1 MMQFGL
7 NMAIHQRS
15 SIMRRLLIFF
25 AIFVSISASAQS
37 DTDEIKLL
45 KARLEILEE
54 RQAKEDKQSF
64 YKPQLCG
71 SMMAYFNV
79 NTYDGDQ
86 RFAVRNAQV
95 GIKGN
100 ASNNISY
107 YIQVNFH
114 NLGNVTVLD
123 SYMRYTHEGFNLT
136 LGQQW
141 VHLTSDFDRCGPKS
155 NLFTSRSYGVVFIPM
170 YSDGGSIWSFGNRDI
185 GLYANYTFSTDIPIT
200 LSLGAFNGAGFN
212 KIEWDNDINLTGR
225 IQIGGKSGLSGGG
238 SIYCGNTGFNQ
249 KTSIYSG
256 EIRYIKENIFIEANY
271 QQKRVDLG
279 GVNQI
284 TKAGLIEGY
293 YTFKT
298 PKSRLFDSYAP
309 TLRYDFGDGM
319 LYKNLSSGDIEEQDA
334 SRISALINF
343 MLKGSKVRSRF
354 SVGYEKVF
362 MSEKPTDIAENPL
375 FCDRFTLAMT
385 VAF

>member
-1 MMQFGL
+1 
-7 NMAIHQRS
+7 
-15 SIMRRLLIFF
+15 MRRFLTFI
-25 AIFVSISASAQS
+25 AIFSTIVTNAQS
-37 DTDEIKLL
+37 ETDEIELL
-45 KARLEILEE
+45 KQRLEILESE
-54 RQAKEDKQSF
+54 QNEAKERSF
-64 YKPQLCG
+64 YTPQLFG

-79 NTYDGDQ
+79 NTYNGNQ

-95 GIKGN
+95 GVKGN
-100 ASNNISY
+100 ASDDVTY
-107 YIQVNFH
+107 YVQVNFH

-141 VHLTSDFDRCGPKS
+141 IHLTSDFDRCGPKS
-155 NLFTSRSYGVVFIPM
+155 NLFTTRSYGVVFIPM
-170 YSDGGSIWSFGNRDI
+170 YSDGSTIWSFGNRDV
-185 GLYANYTFSTDIPIT
+185 GLYANYTLSTDIPIT
-200 LSLGAFNGAGFN
+200 LSLGAFNGAGYN

-238 SIYCGNTGFNQ
+238 SIYGGHTGLDQ

-256 EIRYIKENIFIEANY
+256 EIRYVKESLFIEANY
-271 QQKRVDLG
+271 QRKVVDLG
-279 GVNQI
+279 EINQM
-284 TKAGLIEGY
+284 TKTGLIEGY

-298 PKSRLFDSYAP
+298 PESRLFDSYAP

-319 LYKNLSSGDIEEQDA
+319 LYKNLTSGDIEEQDA

-343 MLKGSKVRSRF
+343 MLKGSKIRSRF

-362 MSEKPTDIAENPL
+362 MAEKPSDIAENPL
-375 FCDRFTLAMT
+375 FSDRFTLAMT

>member
-1 MMQFGL
+1 MVTLQINRL
-7 NMAIHQRS
+7 
-15 SIMRRLLIFF
+15 MRRFLTYIAMLATIT
-25 AIFVSISASAQS
+25 VNAQS
-37 DTDEIKLL
+37 ETSEIELL
-45 KARLEILEE
+45 KQRLEVLEGA
-54 RQAKEDKQSF
+54 QAKAKERSF
-64 YKPQLCG
+64 YAPQLFG

-79 NTYDGDQ
+79 NTYNGDQ
-86 RFAVRNAQV
+86 RFAVRNAHL
-95 GIKGN
+95 GAKGN
-100 ASNNISY
+100 ASKSITY
-107 YIQVNFH
+107 FMQINFH
-114 NLGNVTVLD
+114 NLAKITVLD

-141 VHLTSDFDRCGPKS
+141 IHLTSDFDRCGPKS

-170 YSDGGSIWSFGNRDI
+170 YSDVGSIWSFGNRDI

-256 EIRYIKENIFIEANY
+256 EIRYIKNNLFIEANF

-279 GVNQI
+279 DTNQI

-293 YTFKT
+293 YIFKT
-298 PKSRLFDSYAP
+298 PESRLFDSYAP

-319 LYKNLSSGDIEEQDA
+319 LYKNLKSGDIEEQDA

-343 MLKGSKVRSRF
+343 MLKGSRIRSRF

-362 MSEKPTDIAENPL
+362 MGEKPSDIAQNP
-375 FCDRFTLAMT
+375 FFNDRFTLATT